1 VSAVGGPRPGLA
13 AAVVAL
19 SGATSLVYQVVWE
32 RILRYNFGG
41 DSVSAAVVTGTFLLG
56 LGLGAALFGRWRADA
71 LRVYAGVEAAIG
83 LYGLA
88 SFHLLAPLAR
98 VLGGLFPASVA
109 GAEGVR
115 PVVVLASVL
124 FLLPPTIL
132 IGGTGPLMYNAF
144 VRPGTYPARRV
155 GALYA
160 LNTAGAAAGVLAAPF
175 VFLNRWSLPVT
186 LAIVAVGNFA
196 VAGALWRVARHGP
209 APPPPTAS
217 PAAAPGRAVGKAP
230 ALALAAA
237 AGALAL
243 AFEVCVVRALFVQ
256 NPSSPYNFP
265 AMLVAVLLAIAAGS
279 ALATRA
285 GADDPTRAL
294 GRVGVLFIG
303 GGLAMLAAVTASA
316 GLSLAGYRVRALPEA
331 AGALAVVVHAAL
343 LGGSLPAWLGGVLP
357 LLFRLGAATG
367 RALPGTAGR
376 LYLANSAGA
385 FAGALLTQ
393 FVGFPAVG
401 SRGVLTGLYWAALA
415 TGGLCLWHAAPRA
428 GARWRPALAVLPLL
442 AAGPL
447 LLPAP
452 LWRVYVTGVTDPD
465 ATAVEGVTG
474 VATIEWRGGGGEV
487 RVNGQTMSSLPD
499 HPRHV
504 RLVAFALAVAP
515 RERVLLLGLGGGG
528 MVRNL
533 VRDEAV
539 RRLDVVDWS
548 HELPRLLADPRARR
562 LLDDA
567 LASPRVTLR
576 RADAR
581 VAATL
586 YPAGSFD
593 VVIDN
598 LAIANW
604 VGATGIKSVEYFRQ
618 LHRILA
624 PGGVLVYNGNW
635 AGARSAILAALTEVF
650 ADVRLHPG
658 RDSVEEVV
666 LAGDRLPAIDP
677 SHVATVLATLRESG
691 FRSPAE
697 LIDGLAVVRRGDL
710 RRARPVRD
718 AVLRYEYTRDPW
730 RDLRRALRGLWR

>member
-1 VSAVGGPRPGLA
+1 VRPGLA
-13 AAVVAL
+13 AAIVAL

-32 RILRYNFGG
+32 RTLRYSLGG
-41 DSVSAAVVTGTFLLG
+41 DSVSAAVVSGTFLLG
-56 LGLGAALFGRWRADA
+56 LGLGAALFARWRADA
-71 LRVYAGVEAAIG
+71 LRVYALVEASIG

-98 VLGGLFPASVA
+98 VLGELFPASVA
-109 GAEGVR
+109 AAGDIR

-144 VRPGTYPARRV
+144 VRPGAYPARRV

-175 VFLNRWSLPVT
+175 VFLNHWSLPST

-196 VAGALWRVARHGP
+196 VAGILWRAARRGP
-209 APPPPTAS
+209 AGPPPDPAALPAPAAPPPAGV
-217 PAAAPGRAVGKAP
+217 GRRG

-243 AFEVCVVRALFVQ
+243 AFEVCVVRALFVL

-285 GADDPTRAL
+285 GADDPARGLA
-294 GRVGVLFIG
+294 RVGVLFAG
-303 GGLAMLAAVTASA
+303 SGLALLAAVAASA
-316 GLSLAGYRVRALPEA
+316 ALSLAGYRVRTLPEA
-331 AGALAVVVHAAL
+331 AGSLAVIVHAAL

-357 LLFRLGAATG
+357 LLLRLSAPTG
-367 RALPGTAGR
+367 RALPGTTGR
-376 LYLANSAGA
+376 LYLANAVGA
-385 FAGALLTQ
+385 FGGALLTQ
-393 FVGFPAVG
+393 FAGFPTVG
-401 SRGVLTGLYWAALA
+401 SRGVLIGLYWAALA
-415 TGGLCLWHAAPRA
+415 IGGLCLWRAGPAAPR
-428 GARWRPALAVLPLL
+428 RWLALAALPLL
-442 AAGPL
+442 AAGPV

-452 LWRVYVTGVTDPD
+452 LWRVYVTGVTDPG

-474 VATIEWRGGGGEV
+474 VATIEWRGDSGEV

-504 RLVAFALAVAP
+504 RLVAFALALPV
-515 RERVLLLGLGGGG
+515 RDRVLLLGLGGGG

-533 VRDEAV
+533 VHDPAV
-539 RRLDVVDWS
+539 LRLDVVDWS
-548 HELPRLLADPRARR
+548 HELPRLLGEPRARR

-567 LASPRVTLR
+567 LASPRVTVR

-581 VAATL
+581 VATAL
-586 YPAGSFD
+586 YPAASFD

-604 VGATGIKSVEYFRQ
+604 VGSTGIKSVEYFRQ
-618 LHRILA
+618 LRRILT

-635 AGARSAILAALTEVF
+635 AGARRPILAALTEVF

-658 RDSVEEVV
+658 RDSVEELVVAGARPPAYDGEHVAEV
-666 LAGDRLPAIDP
+666 LAA
-677 SHVATVLATLRESG
+677 LRETG
-691 FRSPAE
+691 LHSPEE
-697 LIDGLAVVRRGDL
+697 LIDGLVPVTRGDL
-710 RRARPVRD
+710 GRTRPVRD
-718 AVLRYEYTRDPW
+718 AYLRYEYTRDPW
-730 RDLRRALRGLWR
+730 RDFRRAVRDLWR